1 MRWTIGVLVLVVALA
16 VIGGEILLPW
26 IVARGVEAGL
36 ERALGQGADLE
47 ASLVARPALRMLVG
61 RLDSLTVESQRVR
74 SATLSI
80 DSMAVTVHDIGV
92 RLGDLL
98 ARKDLNVTRDA
109 SLGVVIRISEANLR
123 RYVLENVEGL
133 SEPQF
138 KVFTGKVAVAGYVP
152 FNGTPVLVSIE
163 GRFVADGE
171 QYVRLVTDVLSID
184 GEQLPPRATAT
195 IMAALGGPELFMDL
209 ASFPLPLVLKEV
221 KMTDGWLS
229 IEAATPV
236 R

>member
-1 MRWTIGVLVLVVALA
+1 MRWTIGVLVLVLALA
-16 VIGGEILLPW
+16 LIAGELFLPW
-26 IVARGVEAGL
+26 VVARGVEMGL

-47 ASLVARPALRMLVG
+47 ASLDTRPALRMLVG
-61 RLDSLTVESQRVR
+61 RLDALTVESQRVR

-80 DSMAVTVHDIGV
+80 DSMAVTVNDIGIK
-92 RLGDLL
+92 LGDLL
-98 ARKDLNVTRDA
+98 ARKDLNVTRNA
-109 SLGVVIRISEANLR
+109 TVGVVVRISEANLR

-133 SEPQF
+133 TEPQF
-138 KVFTGKVAVAGYVP
+138 RVFAGKVAVAGYMP
-152 FNGTPVLVSIE
+152 FAGTPVLVSIE

-171 QYVRLVTDVLSID
+171 QHVRLVTDALSID

-195 IMAALGGPELFMDL
+195 IMAALGGPELFLDL
-209 ASFPLPLVLKEV
+209 ARFPLPLALKEV
-221 KMTDGWLS
+221 KMTDGWLI